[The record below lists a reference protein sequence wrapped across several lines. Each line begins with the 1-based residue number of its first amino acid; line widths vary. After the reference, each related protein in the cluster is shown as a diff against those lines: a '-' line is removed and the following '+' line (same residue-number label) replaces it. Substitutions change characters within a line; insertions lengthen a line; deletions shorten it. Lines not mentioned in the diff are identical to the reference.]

1 MEQKTIFPSRG
12 SLQQVKEEATASLP
26 ITTENEL
33 IALLNIQENTI
44 YRLIEEHQDANI
56 NQ

>member
-1 MEQKTIFPSRG
+1 MEQKTIFPSKG

-44 YRLIEEHQDANI
+44 YRLIEEHRDANI